1 MKHKQLTLSS
11 FLDWSNI
18 RDGAH
23 FLNVLQGYECV
34 DDNLVHFVILL
45 SKKHPADVFQLKQL
59 PGFSVS
65 LKKQEP
71 ELHQFRIHNKS
82 ESVSREARNIDVCIV
97 PTEVAGVYLGVS
109 IGSNSAFKN
118 TLEKFIN
125 ALHPA
130 LYRPFYSQ
138 REMSQMLFSFNRKIE
153 PQKIRLTKVI
163 ARSRIRTSDARR
175 YHESH
180 IKWTDKDLDTV
191 FNEAKERNEW
201 FVDLRFDLVD
211 PNAPGFSPARATT
224 ARISKYGHLACN
236 RQVDKFYAD
245 LLVPMV
251 AAAGDKLKM
260 FANRGRKETVNNEP
274 KPIVIQ
280 YETELFKD
288 IKQNHVFI
296 NAVKKLKNASCSVI
310 HGNPYIHLSLMD
322 HYDGSGFDVW
332 VLNTDQVMIVPQ
344 IKTSA
349 SALKRICNHLF
360 EEFSEGKIEDAAIF
374 YAA

>member
-1 MKHKQLTLSS
+1 MKHKQLTLAS
-11 FLDWSNI
+11 FLDLSHI

-23 FLNVLQGYECV
+23 FLSVLQSYECEE
-34 DDNLVHFVILL
+34 DNQVHFVILL
-45 SKKHPADVFQLKQL
+45 ARKHPAEIIQLRQL
-59 PGFSVS
+59 SGFSAS
-65 LKKQEP
+65 LRKQEP
-71 ELHQFRIHNKS
+71 NLHWFRIHNRS
-82 ESVSREARNIDVCIV
+82 ESVPQNSRNMDVCIV
-97 PTEVAGVYLGVS
+97 PTQLDGVFLGIS
-109 IGSNSAFKN
+109 IGSGAAFKN
-118 TLEKFIN
+118 TLEKYIN

-130 LYRPFYSQ
+130 LYRPFFAQKELSQ
-138 REMSQMLFSFNRKIE
+138 ILFAFNRKIG

-163 ARSRIRTSDARR
+163 SRSRIGMSDARR
-175 YHESH
+175 HHESH

-201 FVDLRFDLVD
+201 FLDLRFDLVD
-211 PNAPGFSPARATT
+211 PNAPGFSPAKATS

-236 RQVDKFYAD
+236 RQVERFYED
-245 LLVPMV
+245 LLSPMV
-251 AAAGDKLKM
+251 SAAADKLKM
-260 FANRGRKETVNNEP
+260 FLNRGRKETANHEP

-296 NAVKKLKNASCSVI
+296 SAVRKLKNASCSVI
-310 HGNPYIHLSLMD
+310 HGNPYIHLSVMD

-360 EEFSEGKIEDAAIF
+360 EEFSEGKIEDAASL